1 MKILVFDNYDS
12 FTYNLVHLV
21 EKILHQKV
29 DVYRNDQIPLE
40 NVKAYDKI
48 ILSPGP
54 GIPEEAGL
62 LLPLIKEYAATKSML
77 GVCLG
82 HQAIGQAFGGKLI
95 NLSTVYHG
103 VATPVQIVKRQTAD
117 GKRQTANPDKLEAVK
132 SENGKSKKQAES
144 STEVAHSPLTTH
156 HSLFDG
162 LPDEFEVGRYHSWV
176 VSEEGFPKEL
186 EITARDANNYIMALQ
201 HKTYDVQGVQF
212 HPESVLTPRGEEILR
227 NWLKV

>member
-40 NVKAYDKI
+40 KVKDYDKI

-62 LLPLIKEYAATKSML
+62 LLPLIKEYAATKSIL

-103 VATPVQIVKRQTAD
+103 VATPVT
-117 GKRQTANPDKLEAVK
+117 
-132 SENGKSKKQAES
+132 
-144 STEVAHSPLTTH
+144 LTTH
-156 HSLFDG
+156 DSLFKG

-176 VSEEGFPKEL
+176 ISEEGFPAEL
-186 EITARDANNYIMALQ
+186 KITARDANNYIMALR
-201 HKTYDVQGVQF
+201 HTKYDVQGVQF
-212 HPESVLTPRGEEILR
+212 HPESVLTPRGEDILR
-227 NWLKV
+227 NWLTV